1 MAQSDV
7 QYEGVEEAI
16 SSIKTFISHQC
27 QLLASAGFPGP
38 TLFAWP
44 QVSTLTLDLI
54 LHLFTSPQT
63 RFFWEL
69 LWPQSSLILTSI
81 LPFLPFTHTN
91 PVSRVLAFSFQE
103 EKYGVN
109 FSEGKILMSDYY
121 ANLPCYGL

>member
-7 QYEGVEEAI
+7 QYEGVEEAV
-16 SSIKTFISHQC
+16 SSIKTFTSHQC

-63 RFFWEL
+63 RFFLGAPLAPEL
-69 LWPQSSLILTSI
+69 PNSYLYS
-81 LPFLPFTHTN
+81 PFPALHP
-91 PVSRVLAFSFQE
+91 
-103 EKYGVN
+103 Y
-109 FSEGKILMSDYY
+109 
-121 ANLPCYGL
+121 